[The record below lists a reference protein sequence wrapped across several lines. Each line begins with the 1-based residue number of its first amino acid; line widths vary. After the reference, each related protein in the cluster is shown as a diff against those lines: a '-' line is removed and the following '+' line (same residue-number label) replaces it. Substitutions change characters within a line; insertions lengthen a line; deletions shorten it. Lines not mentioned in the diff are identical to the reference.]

1 MRKLSTAEIRFMQA
15 LAESRSGQYLLKP
28 NMNPAPYKTM
38 VDLGL
43 LAATVK
49 SGEGVALSLTQAGR
63 AASTPIN

>member
-28 NMNPAPYKTM
+28 NMNPAPYKAM

-43 LAATVK
+43 LAATPRA
-49 SGEGVALSLTQAGR
+49 GEGVTLSLTQAGR
-63 AASTPIN
+63 AASTPLN